1 MTTLELL
8 TKLGLPS
15 ALVGM
20 VLIAVVFKRSHVRI
34 SAAAAGMA
42 VFLVF
47 VVGVIQLVHTVTDRD
62 IEIALAP
69 HEFYALTATGPET
82 LKIAV
87 VRGQDSVRTSTIAR
101 VSDTNFEQILSD
113 LGFKR
118 PETIPLK
125 RDTLPHYWST
135 NRVYAGQ
142 TYRVGE
148 TEYGLLRLRA
158 TQFTETG
165 DAIVTLELVG
175 RDRPIPEHLEIKNK
189 QLDAQTF
196 TGLPEFWV
204 AVREADFT
212 GPRPWAAFSIF
223 TR

>member
-1 MTTLELL
+1 MSTIELL

-15 ALVGM
+15 AIIGI
-20 VLIAVVFKRSHVRI
+20 VLIAITFRRTHLKI
-34 SAAAAGMA
+34 SAAAAAMA

-47 VVGVIQLVHTVTDRD
+47 LLGVVQLVHTVTDGD
-62 IEIALAP
+62 ITIALAP
-69 HEFYALTATGPET
+69 ADAHVLTANGPAS

-87 VRGQDSVRTSTIAR
+87 VRGDDSVRTSTIAR
-101 VSDTNFEQILSD
+101 MSDESFERVLLD
-113 LGFKR
+113 LGFRRAEKLEPPR
-118 PETIPLK
+118 G
-125 RDTLPHYWST
+125 TLPRYWST

-148 TEYGLLRLRA
+148 TEYGLLQLRA
-158 TQFTETG
+158 TQFTESG
-165 DAIVTLELVG
+165 DAFVTLELVG
-175 RDRPIPEHLEIKNK
+175 RGRPIPEHLEIKNK

-196 TGLPEFWV
+196 AGLPEFWV

-212 GPRPWAAFSIF
+212 GKRPWAAFSIF